1 MQGLLYLIS
10 VKANCLVLNYVEFF
24 NSCILSVWKSR
35 VVLSKQSW
43 MHDSV
48 TKVLFVDEVMV

>member
-1 MQGLLYLIS
+1 ME
-10 VKANCLVLNYVEFF
+10 VF

-35 VVLSKQSW
+35 DFLSKQSW

-48 TKVLFVDEVMV
+48 TEVLFVDKVVV